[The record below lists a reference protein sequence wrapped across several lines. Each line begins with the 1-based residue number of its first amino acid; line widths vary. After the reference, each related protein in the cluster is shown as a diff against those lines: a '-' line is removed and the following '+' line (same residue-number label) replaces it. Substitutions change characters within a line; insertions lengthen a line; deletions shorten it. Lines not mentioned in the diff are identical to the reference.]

1 LPGPSSAM
9 KKIRFFSFFIVFF
22 FAAAVQAAPKH
33 LTVLHF
39 NDLHGHLKADGV
51 GGVKKGGAA
60 RIATIVRRIEK
71 DNLARGWETLVLF
84 GGDALSGT
92 LISSEFEGAAEFD
105 FLNMLGVDAMVIGN
119 HEFDN
124 GIPRFQELI
133 RQASFPIVSANVYWR
148 GSKDRLVP
156 PSVLIEEDHIK
167 VAILGLATKET
178 LITTLPSNVADIFVT
193 DPISEAKKEM
203 KLLRQAAPFR
213 IALTHLG
220 VEEDVRLAKKVRGLS
235 AVVGGHDH
243 VKPDKYCRTVRRIP
257 VCQTPAYGYY
267 VGRLDFEIDD
277 KKVRYLGSELIPVT
291 AEVAR
296 DHRVA
301 RMVRSYDRRLSK
313 KYDRVIGRA
322 AQDFYSER
330 GRQTDLGKIIAGAIR
345 WKTGA
350 EIGFINSGGIRAPLR
365 RGPITIRDVAAVEP
379 FPNRLVILDVSG
391 RQLTKALEHG
401 IKHGHGALL
410 QVAGMTYEVT
420 KGKPKNIQVGGSPVD
435 PNRVY
440 AAGTVDFLA
449 EGGLDFKMLK
459 TLRCRQTD
467 TLIRDAVVDYIRNK
481 RIIQP

>member
-1 LPGPSSAM
+1 M
-9 KKIRFFSFFIVFF
+9 KKIRLISFFLVFLF
-22 FAAAVQAAPKH
+22 SAAVQAAPTH
-33 LTVLHF
+33 LTILHF
-39 NDLHGHLKADGV
+39 NDLHGHMKTDNV
-51 GGVKKGGAA
+51 KGVKRGGAA
-60 RIATIVRRIEK
+60 RIATIVGRIEK

-92 LISSEFEGAAEFD
+92 LISSEFTGAAEFD

-133 RQASFPIVSANVYWR
+133 RQASFPIVSANLYWR
-148 GSKDRLVP
+148 GSNDRLVP
-156 PSVLIEEDHIK
+156 SSVLIEENGLR
-167 VAILGLATKET
+167 VAILGLATKDT
-178 LITTLPSNVADIFVT
+178 LITTLPSNVADIYVT
-193 DPISEAKKEM
+193 DPIREAKKEM
-203 KLLRQAAPFR
+203 RLLKRAAPFR

-220 VEEDVRLAKKVRGLS
+220 VDEDVRLAKKVRGLS

-291 AEVAR
+291 SEVAENT
-296 DHRVA
+296 RVA

-313 KYDRVIGRA
+313 KYDRIIGRA
-322 AQDFYSER
+322 TQDFYSER

-350 EIGFINSGGIRAPLR
+350 EIAFINNGGIRAPLKK
-365 RGPITIRDVAAVEP
+365 GPIRLRDIVAINP
-379 FPNRLVILDVSG
+379 FSNRLVTLDVSG
-391 RQLTKALEHG
+391 RHLKKILEHG

-420 KGKPKNIQVGGSPVD
+420 KGKPTNIQVGGSPLD
-435 PNRVY
+435 PGRVY
-440 AAGTVDFLA
+440 SAATVDFLA
-449 EGGLDFKMLK
+449 EGGLDFNTLK
-459 TLRCRQTD
+459 NLQCRQANI
-467 TLIRDAVVDYIRNK
+467 LIHDAVVDYIKHK
-481 RIIQP
+481 RVFGPEK